1 MYENFPALLPSPT
14 KEEFGGLTWNLKF
27 SWNKTL
33 EKNPTFSYI
42 NSFEINCVLVG

>member
-27 SWNKTL
+27 SKNKTL
-33 EKNPTFSYI
+33 KKKKVFLYQFI
-42 NSFEINCVLVG
+42 